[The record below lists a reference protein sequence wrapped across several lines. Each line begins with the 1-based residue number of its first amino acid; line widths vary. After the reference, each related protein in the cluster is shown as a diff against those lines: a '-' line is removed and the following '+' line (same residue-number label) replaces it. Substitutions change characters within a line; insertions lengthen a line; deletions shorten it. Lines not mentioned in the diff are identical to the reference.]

1 MIKILDIVA
10 DEMMENNGEK
20 NTNLLASQ
28 DTVRMAWLLVGGG
41 TLGSLYLIV
50 KRNRHIFSWL
60 IPVGMMAA
68 GIDLLLKDR
77 QERIEQTGDQIMSQ
91 LDELDP
97 VARAQVVKYLAEQE
111 KEKLS
116 SGRKQVG

>member
-1 MIKILDIVA
+1 MT
-10 DEMMENNGEK
+10 ENNGEK
-20 NTNLLASQ
+20 NTNWLTSQ
-28 DTVRMAWLLVGGG
+28 DTMQMVWLLVGGG

-50 KRNRHIFSWL
+50 KKNRNIFSWI

-77 QERIEQTGDQIMSQ
+77 QERIKQTGDQIMSQ

-97 VARAQVVKYLAEQE
+97 IARAEVVKYLAEQE

-116 SGRKQVG
+116 R

>member
-1 MIKILDIVA
+1 
-10 DEMMENNGEK
+10 MENNGEK